1 MRGISVTAGFSMRVS
16 QKVFN
21 EVRIAGT
28 RSIRKPET
36 RSTSSD
42 YEILILAVEI
52 GPLAW
57 QALFSATPV
66 YKISVN
72 LTHSKSLFPV
82 YNTLIIIII
91 SRSNKTVPC
100 FEFE

>member
-1 MRGISVTAGFSMRVS
+1 MLFGHRSLGKGEGIQRREMNSVRRISVTAGFSMRVF

-28 RSIRKPET
+28 RSIRKREI

-52 GPLAW
+52 GPMAW
-57 QALFSATPV
+57 QALFRATPV
-66 YKISVN
+66 
-72 LTHSKSLFPV
+72 
-82 YNTLIIIII
+82 
-91 SRSNKTVPC
+91 
-100 FEFE
+100 